1 MEYPKEITNRLKR
14 AEGQLAG
21 ILRMMEDERDCNDI
35 VTQLRA
41 VKSALDRSIGL
52 IVSTNLE
59 VCVRESVQN
68 GTNDTEQLVQDAVN
82 LLIKSR

>member
-35 VTQLRA
+35 VTQLSA

-82 LLIKSR
+82 LLIKSK